1 MKHRKQYP
9 FIICIKCLHVPLIS
23 IYNERVIIKCK
34 CERTITSFDI
44 KAYIHLL
51 SFFDREIQKHFI
63 PCETVLSH
71 YNNKAK
77 AYCLNCKGYLCS
89 ICIKQHKNYSSHY
102 ILPFQIHDISQR
114 KSNDNLLFC
123 FDCFNAININDKGNF
138 HNAHYVIRM
147 NEIKNINVKEHYSS
161 FLKIKH
167 CYKKIMKE
175 THMRAVKKWNHYE
188 KEYNNEYNKCIQLN
202 EQKVFLIASFFY
214 SYLILPNYNFQLL
227 ANICNNTIFTINT
240 TNYKKLPKF
249 NCSYDYTIFLRKF
262 SIIDHNKTFDW
273 FDESYY
279 IYLKKRYICKNIK
292 VKVMRTL
299 SDNKQIAL
307 GDDKGKIFIYDIH
320 TTKLNIYYNIHSKAI
335 VDFLIL
341 PNGLLVSYSLDMTIK
356 IWDVKEME
364 CILEKVYFFKAHSA
378 EIVKVVYLKET
389 FLASIDSNGVLY
401 IWDYCN
407 TNYIKEEKSLLNF
420 PIKKDINLFYFSKQN
435 LLLKFA
441 NAHIYFVYIEPL
453 RIDSTIV
460 KGIFIKGNRTVC
472 QLGENKVVFGGY
484 RQKDKVPFIYV
495 LNVRTKQIETMIE
508 YDCIPKKFDP
518 YKKMFHLFF
527 KFKDLIIYTQDG
539 SFISLNQDTLTINK
553 RYIMKKELENI
564 ISIQKQSNSCYAIGE
579 NREIFVITIW

>member
-1 MKHRKQYP
+1 MKHRRQYP
-9 FIICIKCLHVPLIS
+9 FIICIKCLYVPLIS

-34 CERTITSFDI
+34 CKPKITFFDI

-71 YNNKAK
+71 YDNKSK

-102 ILPFQIHDISQR
+102 VLPFQIHDISQR

-123 FDCFNAININDKGNF
+123 FDCFNAVNINDKRNW
-138 HNAHYVIRM
+138 HNTHYVIRM
-147 NEIKNINVKEHYSS
+147 NEIKNINVKEHYSL
-161 FLKIKH
+161 FLKIKRS
-167 CYKKIMKE
+167 YQKILKE
-175 THMRAVKKWNHYE
+175 TYNRAVKKWNHYE
-188 KEYNNEYNKCIQLN
+188 KEFNNEYQKCIQLN
-202 EQKVFLIASFFY
+202 KQKVFLIASFFY

-227 ANICNNTIFTINT
+227 ANICKNTIFTINT
-240 TNYKKLPKF
+240 TNYKKLPTFK
-249 NCSYDYTIFLRKF
+249 CSYDYTVFLRNF

-279 IYLKKRYICKNIK
+279 IHRKKGYIGNNIK

-299 SDNKQIAL
+299 SDDKRIAL
-307 GDDKGKIFIYDIH
+307 GDDKGNIFIYNIH
-320 TTKLNIYYNIHSKAI
+320 TKKFAVYNNIHSKAI
-335 VDFLIL
+335 VDFLVL
-341 PNGLLVSYSLDMTIK
+341 PNGLLVSYSLDMTVK
-356 IWDVKEME
+356 IWYVKEIE
-364 CILEKVYFFKAHSA
+364 CILQKVYFFQAHSA
-378 EIVKVVYLKET
+378 EIVKVVYLKNT

-420 PIKKDINLFYFSKQN
+420 PIKNDINLFYCSKQN
-435 LLLKFA
+435 ILLKFA
-441 NAHIYFVYIEPL
+441 NARIFFVYIEPL
-453 RIDSTIV
+453 RIGSTVV
-460 KGIFIKGNRTVC
+460 KGIFIKGNRSIC

-508 YDCIPKKFDP
+508 YDCIPKKFDQ
-518 YKKMFHLFF
+518 YKKMFHLFI
-527 KFKDLIIYTQDG
+527 KCKDIIIYTQDG
-539 SFISLNQDTLTINK
+539 SFISLNKDTLIINK

-564 ISIQKQSNSCYAIGE
+564 ISIQKQGKSYYAIGE
-579 NREIFVITIW
+579 NSEFFTFTIW

>member
-1 MKHRKQYP
+1 MKHRRQYP
-9 FIICIKCLHVPLIS
+9 FIICIRCLHIPLIS

-34 CERTITSFDI
+34 CNPKNTFFDI

-63 PCETVLSH
+63 PCEKVLSH
-71 YNNKAK
+71 YDNKAK

-123 FDCFNAININDKGNF
+123 FDCFNAVNINDKRNW

-147 NEIKNINVKEHYSS
+147 NEIKNINVKEHYSL
-161 FLKIKH
+161 FLKIKR
-167 CYKKIMKE
+167 CYQKIMKE
-175 THMRAVKKWNHYE
+175 TYNRAVKKWNHYE
-188 KEYNNEYNKCIQLN
+188 KEFNNEYKKCIQLN
-202 EQKVFLIASFFY
+202 KQKVFLIASFFY

-227 ANICNNTIFTINT
+227 ANICKNTIFTINT

-249 NCSYDYTIFLRKF
+249 KCSYDYTVFLRNF
-262 SIIDHNKTFDW
+262 SIIDHNKAFDW

-279 IYLKKRYICKNIK
+279 IHRKKGYIGNNIK

-299 SDNKQIAL
+299 DDNKRIAL
-307 GDDKGKIFIYDIH
+307 GDDKGNIFIYNIH
-320 TTKLNIYYNIHSKAI
+320 TTKFAVYNNIHSKAI
-335 VDFLIL
+335 VDFLVL
-341 PNGLLVSYSLDMTIK
+341 PNGLLVSYSLDMTVK
-356 IWDVKEME
+356 IWYVKEIE
-364 CILEKVYFFKAHSA
+364 CILQKVYFFQAHSA
-378 EIVKVVYLKET
+378 EIVKVVYLKNT

-407 TNYIKEEKSLLNF
+407 TNDIKEEKSLLNF
-420 PIKKDINLFYFSKQN
+420 PIKNDINLFYCSKQN
-435 LLLKFA
+435 ILLKFA
-441 NAHIYFVYIEPL
+441 NARIYFVYIEPL
-453 RIDSTIV
+453 RISSTVV
-460 KGIFIKGNRTVC
+460 KGIFIKGNRSIC

-508 YDCIPKKFDP
+508 YDCIPKKFDQ
-518 YKKMFHLFF
+518 YKKMFHLFI
-527 KFKDLIIYTQDG
+527 KCKDIIIYTQDG
-539 SFISLNQDTLTINK
+539 SFISLNKDTLTINK

-564 ISIQKQSNSCYAIGE
+564 IAIQKQGKSYYAIGE
-579 NREIFVITIW
+579 NSEFFTFTIW